1 MIKKNTLIKFLLN
14 DKKIEASP
22 SSRLLEVIEAEGLKI
37 PHLCFKKNY
46 RPDGNCR
53 SCVVEVEGER
63 TLTPSCCRRPE
74 NGMKVYTH
82 SERAES
88 SRKMVLEMLNS
99 DTENY
104 QTTKKNFQGGTYAIW
119 KTSTGIRCQPFVK

>member
-1 MIKKNTLIKFLLN
+1 MIKFLLN
-14 DKKIEASP
+14 DKEIEAPP
-22 SSRLLEVIEAEGLKI
+22 SSRLLDVIEAEGLKI
-37 PHLCFKKNY
+37 PHLCFNTNY

-53 SCVVEVEGER
+53 SCVVEVAGER

-88 SRKMVLEMLNS
+88 SRKMVLEMLHIFAGGRGVRVGGWVA
-99 DTENY
+99 DPPHGP
-104 QTTKKNFQGGTYAIW
+104 QTD
-119 KTSTGIRCQPFVK
+119 RQPHGL